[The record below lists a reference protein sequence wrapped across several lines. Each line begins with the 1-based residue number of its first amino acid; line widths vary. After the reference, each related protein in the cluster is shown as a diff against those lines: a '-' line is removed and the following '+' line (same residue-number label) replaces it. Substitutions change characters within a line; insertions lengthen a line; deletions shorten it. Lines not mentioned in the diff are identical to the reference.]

1 MADVRV
7 HRCFPTTVGEFLYY
21 PNDMVVKD
29 MEQHITIRKKNHAY
43 HTEDDLHEIFSNNNL
58 FILIHPLKSRY
69 FR

>member
-43 HTEDDLHEIFSNNNL
+43 HYIRNL
-58 FILIHPLKSRY
+58 TQILLRIILLK
-69 FR
+69 